1 MPTGLRGVGKT
12 VLLNRFSEIAE
23 QEGFPV
29 AFVEAP
35 ETGEFVPLL
44 AAPIRKVLLEKVK
57 EGAGGDCWWVACGA
71 CDIAWQVPHYAE
83 SVG

>member
-1 MPTGLRGVGKT
+1 M
-12 VLLNRFSEIAE
+12 NRFSEIAE

-44 AAPIRKVLLEKVK
+44 AAQIRKVLLEKVK
-57 EGAGGDCWWVACGA
+57 EGAGGD
-71 CDIAWQVPHYAE
+71 
-83 SVG
+83 